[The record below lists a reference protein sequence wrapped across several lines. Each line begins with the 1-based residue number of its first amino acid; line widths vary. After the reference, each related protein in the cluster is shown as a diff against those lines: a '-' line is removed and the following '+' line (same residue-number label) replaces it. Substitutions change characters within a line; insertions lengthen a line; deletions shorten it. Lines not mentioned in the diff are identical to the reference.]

1 MIIRIFIGPSWAEAL
16 PRGDYDFYETPRIG
30 EGIAIGEGDLWL
42 AGRILD
48 VAHRLADGTSADV
61 ALLIP
66 ALAQVRRGE
75 EDLPGVLLDQATD
88 PNAGN
93 IERFTVR
100 SRPWG

>member
-16 PRGDYDFYETPRIG
+16 PHGDYDFYETPRIG
-30 EGIAIGEGDLWL
+30 EGIAIGEGELWL

-48 VAHRLADGTSADV
+48 VTHRLAHGTSADV

-66 ALAQVRRGE
+66 ALAQVRRGQ
-75 EDLPGVLLDQATD
+75 EDLPGALLDQATD
-88 PNAGN
+88 PSAGK
-93 IERFTVR
+93 IESSIIR